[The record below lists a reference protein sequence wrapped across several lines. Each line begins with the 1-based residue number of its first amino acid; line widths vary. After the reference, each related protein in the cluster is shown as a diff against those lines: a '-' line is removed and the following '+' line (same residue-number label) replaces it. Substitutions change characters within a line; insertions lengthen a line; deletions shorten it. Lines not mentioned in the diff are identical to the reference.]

1 MVRSQWVAIG
11 EPGSGCKTRF
21 VGVGSISNLVRA
33 LVDGTARV
41 RLAYWMRKR
50 LSVIGV
56 VVLLVLAFAPVLSPS
71 YFAGSAIAATVSGV
85 VIQGNQRVEDE
96 TILSYMQL
104 GAGDQFDSEAID
116 ESIKTLFQ
124 TGLFRD
130 VSIDR
135 SGSQLVVT
143 VAENPLISVVNFE
156 GNTEI
161 DDETLAKE
169 VEVRER
175 MIFTKARVAG
185 DNRRILALYQK
196 QGFYNVTV
204 VPKMIRLPE
213 NRINLVFEVNEG
225 GKTYVRQ
232 INFEGNNSFSDGDL
246 RDVIATKKRNWLF
259 FFLRNT
265 TYDEDRLQYDK
276 ELLRRYYLKNGF
288 ADVQVID
295 ANAQYSGSEEGGFN
309 LNFTIE
315 EGPRYTVADVAV
327 NIGEANLDADPLKK
341 VVKTGVGDSYDA
353 SKVDKSVERLTL
365 EASNQ
370 GFVFAKVEP
379 KIERDT
385 ANGTL
390 GITYDITEG
399 PRTYVELIDIVG
411 NDRTLDRVIRRE
423 LQLFEGDAYNRT
435 LVERARRRLTALDYF
450 SSVDFKEE
458 EGSAPDK
465 IILVVEVVE
474 KSTGQ
479 ISFSLGYS
487 TVETVIGQVGLSE
500 RNLFG
505 RGLQAKINTS
515 LSFKKQSVDLSIT
528 EPYFMGKAIAVGID
542 LFGNAADNQ
551 AASSYESTQIGGA
564 LRTGFR
570 LDEYSSLSL
579 KYLIAGRDVSGIDP
593 LTSSPMIISQEGK
606 SWKSAVSAIY
616 TYDDLDNPMKPSSG
630 LRAQLETEL
639 AGLGG
644 DAQYA
649 SVEGHAWYFI
659 PFMDE
664 KVVLKLEANAGHI
677 QSLGND
683 VPLQDL
689 FFKGADSFR
698 GFARSGIGPKQRGN
712 DGVLDSI
719 GGQTYAIGTVELNF
733 PVGIP
738 EEWGIEGAV
747 FSDFGTVFNSD
758 AISLANGVGNCGP
771 VGKVGTAACTVFDS
785 SNIRASVGAGIIW
798 ASPFGPLRLSAT
810 YPLLKEKT
818 DDTEMFQFSIGT
830 RF

>member
-1 MVRSQWVAIG
+1 M
-11 EPGSGCKTRF
+11 
-21 VGVGSISNLVRA
+21 SNLVRTW
-33 LVDGTARV
+33 VDGTAQV
-41 RLAYWMRKR
+41 RLAYWMRNR

-56 VVLLVLAFAPVLSPS
+56 LVLLALTLAPVLSPATFS
-71 YFAGSAIAATVSGV
+71 RPAYAAAVSGI
-85 VIQGNQRVEDE
+85 VINGNQRVEDE

-104 GAGDQFDSEAID
+104 GVGDQFDSEAVD
-116 ESIKTLFQ
+116 ESIKVLFQ

-135 SGSQLVVT
+135 SGSQLVIT
-143 VAENPLISVVNFE
+143 VVENPLISVVNFE
-156 GNTEI
+156 GNSEI
-161 DDETLAKE
+161 DDDTLAKE

-175 MIFTKARVAG
+175 MIFTKARVAS

-196 QGFYNVTV
+196 QGFYNVSV

-265 TYDEDRLQYDK
+265 TYDADRLQYDK
-276 ELLRRYYLKNGF
+276 ELIRRYYLKNGF
-288 ADVQVID
+288 ADVQVLD
-295 ANAQYSGSEEGGFN
+295 ASAQYSGSEEGGFII
-309 LNFTIE
+309 NFAIE

-327 NIGEANLDADPLKK
+327 NIGDANLEPDKLRK

-353 SKVDKSVERLTL
+353 SKVDKSVEKLTL

-379 KIERDT
+379 KVDRDP
-385 ANGTL
+385 ANGKL
-390 GITYDITEG
+390 NITYDITEG
-399 PRTYVELIDIVG
+399 PRTYVERIDIVG

-423 LQLFEGDAYNRT
+423 LQLYEGDAYNRT

-450 SSVDFKEE
+450 SSVEFKEE
-458 EGSAPDK
+458 PGSAPDK
-465 IILVVEVVE
+465 VVLVVEVVE

-479 ISFSLGYS
+479 ISFSIGYS
-487 TVETVIGQVGLSE
+487 TVETVIGQVSLSE

-505 RGLQAKINTS
+505 RGLQAKIDTS
-515 LSFKKQSVDLSIT
+515 LSFKKQSVNLSVT
-528 EPYFMGKAIAVGID
+528 EPYFMGKPIAMGFDV
-542 LFGNAADNQ
+542 FANASDNKST
-551 AASSYESTQIGGA
+551 SSYQSKQIGGA

-579 KYLIAGRDVSGIDP
+579 KYLIAGREVSGIDP
-593 LTSSPMIISQEGK
+593 AVSSPMVISQEGK
-606 SWKSAVSAIY
+606 SWKSAVSATY
-616 TYDDLDNPMKPSSG
+616 TYDDLDNPNKPSSG

-698 GFARSGIGPKQRGN
+698 GFARSGLGPKQIGN

-719 GGQTYAIGTVELNF
+719 GGQTYAIGTVEVNF
-733 PVGIP
+733 PLGIP

-747 FSDFGTVFNSD
+747 FSDFGTVFGTD
-758 AISLANGVGNCGP
+758 AITQASAPLTTCTGA
-771 VGKVGTAACTVFDS
+771 TACTVFDS
-785 SNIRASVGAGIIW
+785 MNFRASVGAGIIW
-798 ASPFGPLRLSAT
+798 TSPFGPLRLSAT
-810 YPLLKEKT
+810 YPILKEKT
-818 DDTEMFQFSIGT
+818 DDTEIFQFSIGT

>member
-1 MVRSQWVAIG
+1 
-11 EPGSGCKTRF
+11 
-21 VGVGSISNLVRA
+21 
-33 LVDGTARV
+33 
-41 RLAYWMRKR
+41 MRNR

-56 VVLLVLAFAPVLSPS
+56 LVLLALTLAPVLSPATFS
-71 YFAGSAIAATVSGV
+71 RPAYAAAVSGI
-85 VIQGNQRVEDE
+85 VINGNQRVEDE

-104 GAGDQFDSEAID
+104 GVGDQFDSEAVD
-116 ESIKTLFQ
+116 ESIKVLFQ

-135 SGSQLVVT
+135 SGSQLVIT
-143 VAENPLISVVNFE
+143 VVENPLISVVNFE
-156 GNTEI
+156 GNSEI
-161 DDETLAKE
+161 DDDTLAKE

-175 MIFTKARVAG
+175 MIFTKARVAS

-196 QGFYNVTV
+196 QGFYNVSV

-265 TYDEDRLQYDK
+265 TYDADRLQYDK
-276 ELLRRYYLKNGF
+276 ELIRRYYLKNGF
-288 ADVQVID
+288 ADVQVLD
-295 ANAQYSGSEEGGFN
+295 ASAQYSGSEEGGFII
-309 LNFTIE
+309 NFAIE

-327 NIGEANLDADPLKK
+327 NIGDANLEPDKLRK

-353 SKVDKSVERLTL
+353 SKVDKSVEKLTL

-379 KIERDT
+379 KVDRDP
-385 ANGTL
+385 ANGKL
-390 GITYDITEG
+390 NITYDITEG
-399 PRTYVELIDIVG
+399 PRTYVERIDIVG

-423 LQLFEGDAYNRT
+423 LQLYEGDAYNRT

-450 SSVDFKEE
+450 SSVEFKEE
-458 EGSAPDK
+458 PGSAPDK
-465 IILVVEVVE
+465 VVLVVEVVE

-479 ISFSLGYS
+479 ISFSIGYS
-487 TVETVIGQVGLSE
+487 TVETVIGQVSLSE

-505 RGLQAKINTS
+505 RGLQAKIDTS
-515 LSFKKQSVDLSIT
+515 LSFKKQSVNLSVT
-528 EPYFMGKAIAVGID
+528 EPYFMGKPIAMGFDV
-542 LFGNAADNQ
+542 FANASDNKST
-551 AASSYESTQIGGA
+551 SSYQSKQIGGA

-579 KYLIAGRDVSGIDP
+579 KYLIAGREVSGIDDAV
-593 LTSSPMIISQEGK
+593 SSPMVISQEGK
-606 SWKSAVSAIY
+606 SWKSAVSATY
-616 TYDDLDNPMKPSSG
+616 TYDDLDNPNKPSSG

-698 GFARSGIGPKQRGN
+698 GFARSGLGPMQRGN
-712 DGVLDSI
+712 DDTLDAI
-719 GGQTYAIGTVELNF
+719 GGQTYAIGTVEVNF
-733 PVGIP
+733 PLGIP

-747 FSDFGTVFNSD
+747 FSDFGTVFGTD
-758 AISLANGVGNCGP
+758 AITEATGNGNCNAP
-771 VGKVGTAACTVFDS
+771 GKTGVLDCTVFDS
-785 SNIRASVGAGIIW
+785 MNLRASVGAGIIW
-798 ASPFGPLRLSAT
+798 TSPFGPLRLSAT
-810 YPLLKEKT
+810 YPILKEKT
-818 DDTEMFQFSIGT
+818 DDTEIFQFSIGT

>member
-1 MVRSQWVAIG
+1 M
-11 EPGSGCKTRF
+11 
-21 VGVGSISNLVRA
+21 SNLVRTW
-33 LVDGTARV
+33 VDGTAQV
-41 RLAYWMRKR
+41 RLAYWMRNR

-56 VVLLVLAFAPVLSPS
+56 LVLLALTLAPVLSPATFS
-71 YFAGSAIAATVSGV
+71 RPAYAAAVSGI
-85 VIQGNQRVEDE
+85 VINGNQRVEDE

-104 GAGDQFDSEAID
+104 GVGDQFDSEAID
-116 ESIKTLFQ
+116 ESIKVLFQ

-135 SGSQLVVT
+135 SGSQLVIT
-143 VAENPLISVVNFE
+143 VVENPLISVVNFE
-156 GNTEI
+156 GNSEI
-161 DDETLAKE
+161 DDDTLAKE

-175 MIFTKARVAG
+175 MIFTKARVAS

-196 QGFYNVTV
+196 QGFYNVSV

-246 RDVIATKKRNWLF
+246 RDVIATKKRNWLLF
-259 FFLRNT
+259 FMRNT
-265 TYDEDRLQYDK
+265 TYDADRLQYDK
-276 ELLRRYYLKNGF
+276 ELIRRYYLKNGF
-288 ADVQVID
+288 ADVQVLD
-295 ANAQYSGSEEGGFN
+295 ASAQYSGSEEGGFVI
-309 LNFTIE
+309 NFAIE

-327 NIGEANLDADPLKK
+327 NIGDANLEPDKLRK

-353 SKVDKSVERLTL
+353 SKVDKSVEKLTL

-379 KIERDT
+379 KVDRDP
-385 ANGTL
+385 AAGKLN
-390 GITYDITEG
+390 ITYDITEG
-399 PRTYVELIDIVG
+399 PRTYVERIDIVG

-423 LQLFEGDAYNRT
+423 LQLYEGDAYNRT

-450 SSVDFKEE
+450 SSVEFKEE
-458 EGSAPDK
+458 PGSAPDK
-465 IILVVEVVE
+465 VVLVVEVVE

-479 ISFSLGYS
+479 ISFSIGYS
-487 TVETVIGQVGLSE
+487 TVETVIGQVSLSE

-505 RGLQAKINTS
+505 RGLQAKIDTS
-515 LSFKKQSVDLSIT
+515 LSFKKQSVNLSVT
-528 EPYFMGKAIAVGID
+528 EPYFMGKPIAMGFDV
-542 LFGNAADNQ
+542 FANASDNKST
-551 AASSYESTQIGGA
+551 SSYQSKQIGGA

-579 KYLIAGRDVSGIDP
+579 KYLIAGREVSGIDP
-593 LTSSPMIISQEGK
+593 LVSSPMVISQEGK
-606 SWKSAVSAIY
+606 SWKSAVSATY
-616 TYDDLDNPMKPSSG
+616 TYDDLDNPNKPASG

-698 GFARSGIGPKQRGN
+698 GFARSGIGPKQIGN

-719 GGQTYAIGTVELNF
+719 GGQTYAIGTVEVNF
-733 PVGIP
+733 PLGIP

-747 FSDFGTVFNSD
+747 FSDFGTVFGTD
-758 AISLANGVGNCGP
+758 AITQASAPFTSCT
-771 VGKVGTAACTVFDS
+771 GTTACTVFDS
-785 SNIRASVGAGIIW
+785 MNLRASVGAGIIW
-798 ASPFGPLRLSAT
+798 TSPFGPLRLSAT
-810 YPLLKEKT
+810 YPILKEKT
-818 DDTEMFQFSIGT
+818 DDTEIFQFSIGT

>member
-1 MVRSQWVAIG
+1 M
-11 EPGSGCKTRF
+11 
-21 VGVGSISNLVRA
+21 SNLVRTW
-33 LVDGTARV
+33 VDGTAQV
-41 RLAYWMRKR
+41 RLAYWMRNR

-56 VVLLVLAFAPVLSPS
+56 LVLLALTLAPVLSPATFS
-71 YFAGSAIAATVSGV
+71 RPAYAAAVSGI
-85 VIQGNQRVEDE
+85 VINGNQRVEDE

-104 GAGDQFDSEAID
+104 GVGDQFDSEAVD
-116 ESIKTLFQ
+116 ESIKVLFQ

-135 SGSQLVVT
+135 SGSQLVIT
-143 VAENPLISVVNFE
+143 VVENPLISVVNFE
-156 GNTEI
+156 GNSEI
-161 DDETLAKE
+161 DDDTLAKE

-175 MIFTKARVAG
+175 MIFTKARVAS

-196 QGFYNVTV
+196 QGFYNVSV

-265 TYDEDRLQYDK
+265 TYDADRLQYDK
-276 ELLRRYYLKNGF
+276 ELIRRYYLKNGF
-288 ADVQVID
+288 ADVQVLD
-295 ANAQYSGSEEGGFN
+295 ASAQYSGSEEGGFII
-309 LNFTIE
+309 NFAIE

-327 NIGEANLDADPLKK
+327 NIGDANLEPDKLRK

-353 SKVDKSVERLTL
+353 SKVDKSVEKLTL

-379 KIERDT
+379 KVDRDP
-385 ANGTL
+385 ANGKL
-390 GITYDITEG
+390 NITYDITEG
-399 PRTYVELIDIVG
+399 PRTYVERIDIVG

-423 LQLFEGDAYNRT
+423 LQLYEGDAYNRT

-450 SSVDFKEE
+450 SSVEFKEE
-458 EGSAPDK
+458 PGSAPDK
-465 IILVVEVVE
+465 VVLVVEVVE

-479 ISFSLGYS
+479 ISFSIGYS
-487 TVETVIGQVGLSE
+487 TVETVIGQVSLSE

-505 RGLQAKINTS
+505 RGLQAKIDTS
-515 LSFKKQSVDLSIT
+515 LSFKKQSVNLSVT
-528 EPYFMGKAIAVGID
+528 EPYFMGKPIAMGFDV
-542 LFGNAADNQ
+542 FANASDNKST
-551 AASSYESTQIGGA
+551 SSYQSKQIGGA

-579 KYLIAGRDVSGIDP
+579 KYLIAGREVSGIDDAV
-593 LTSSPMIISQEGK
+593 SSPMVISQEGK
-606 SWKSAVSAIY
+606 SWKSAVSATY
-616 TYDDLDNPMKPSSG
+616 TYDDLDNPNKPSSG

-698 GFARSGIGPKQRGN
+698 GFARSGLGPMQRGN
-712 DGVLDSI
+712 DDTLDAI
-719 GGQTYAIGTVELNF
+719 GGQTYAIGTVEVNF
-733 PVGIP
+733 PLGIP

-747 FSDFGTVFNSD
+747 FSDFGTVFGTD
-758 AISLANGVGNCGP
+758 AITEATGNGNCNAP
-771 VGKVGTAACTVFDS
+771 GKTGVLDCTVFDS
-785 SNIRASVGAGIIW
+785 MNLRASVGAGIIW
-798 ASPFGPLRLSAT
+798 TSPFGPLRLSAT
-810 YPLLKEKT
+810 YPILKEKT
-818 DDTEMFQFSIGT
+818 DDTEIFQFSIGT